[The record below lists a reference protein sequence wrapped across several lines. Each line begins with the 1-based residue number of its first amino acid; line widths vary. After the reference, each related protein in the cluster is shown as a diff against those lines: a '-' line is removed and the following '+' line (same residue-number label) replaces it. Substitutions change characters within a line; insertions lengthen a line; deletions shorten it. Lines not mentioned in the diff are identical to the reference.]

1 MVAAGLVAAVM
12 GLVAVTPVLAQ
23 TPTGTVS
30 GHVTDPTG
38 LGTPG
43 VSVSLKSPAL
53 QGTRTAVTS
62 QNGDF
67 IFSLLPP
74 GTYTVAFQ
82 LSGFAAV
89 TETREVAPMQTVD
102 LNVGLKPST
111 VKAEVTVSAE
121 TSDIVTTSQ
130 SSTTLQQDLM
140 SRLPTA
146 RTMAAAAALAPN
158 AHTTGPN
165 GAFSIGG
172 AMSFENAF
180 LLNGVQIQDNLR
192 GTPFS
197 LYIEDALQ
205 TTTTT
210 TSGVSAEYGRF
221 SGGLV
226 NAVTKSGGND
236 FSGSYRATF
245 NNDDWRTASPFG
257 EPKTN
262 DVVPTGEFTLGGP
275 LLKNRSWFFLAG
287 RLQNQNSAAQTA
299 YTNQPYTAKVN
310 EKRIEGKITQT
321 LSAHQNLQIAFT
333 GVQHKEINAA
343 FPNPASVMD
352 VSSLVTRD
360 LPQSLVSVHYSD
372 IVSPT
377 FFVEAQFAA
386 RHYTFEHNGG
396 LSTDLV
402 AGTLF
407 LDQTTGAIWHAPA
420 FCGVCANEDR
430 NNQDVVL
437 KGTKFFSTGHGAHS
451 LVFGYDGF
459 DDERLND
466 NHQSGSDFHIWAT
479 GSTVQDGVVY
489 PVVNND
495 RSTWIM
501 YFPITQSSLG
511 THFRTNGVFVNDN
524 WQYGSRVTFDLG
536 VRWDG
541 NHGRDS
547 GGVLVANDQ
556 AISPR
561 LGIAW
566 DPSGKGQWRFTASY
580 SQYVAALA
588 NNVANGATGA
598 GQPSVFGFFYQGP
611 AINTDPTQPL
621 VSSDAALEQIFD
633 WFNANGG
640 TNRAPFVAQIPGLAT
655 QIRGTLVSP
664 HSDEFAAGVSRTFG
678 AGGVLRVDAINRTYH
693 DFYTDRIDTTTGQ
706 VTDDFGQAYD
716 LDLIQNTNAVSRR
729 YRALV
734 SQISL
739 RPTTKVQMGASY
751 TLSSLRGNID
761 GENVLSGPVTSGV
774 LSYPEYTDSS
784 WNNPVGN
791 LAADQRHRGRVWATF
806 ELPTNPRVAN
816 ISFGVLQTAE
826 SGTPYGAIGQVHSG
840 DFVDNPGYNTPPDTV
855 NYFFTP
861 RDAFHTA
868 AQFRTDLSINVSH
881 KFARSSRGEI
891 FFQAQVLNVFNQ
903 FQLFNLTGNAINT
916 TVHTSVDDP
925 SLQPF
930 NPFTDTPV
938 EGVNWR
944 KGDSFGQP
952 VSAGAFTLPRTFF
965 FSVGARF

>member
-310 EKRIEGKITQT
+310 EKRIEG
-321 LSAHQNLQIAFT
+321 
-333 GVQHKEINAA
+333 
-343 FPNPASVMD
+343 
-352 VSSLVTRD
+352 
-360 LPQSLVSVHYSD
+360 
-372 IVSPT
+372 
-377 FFVEAQFAA
+377 
-386 RHYTFEHNGG
+386 
-396 LSTDLV
+396 
-402 AGTLF
+402 
-407 LDQTTGAIWHAPA
+407 
-420 FCGVCANEDR
+420 
-430 NNQDVVL
+430 
-437 KGTKFFSTGHGAHS
+437 
-451 LVFGYDGF
+451 
-459 DDERLND
+459 
-466 NHQSGSDFHIWAT
+466 
-479 GSTVQDGVVY
+479 
-489 PVVNND
+489 
-495 RSTWIM
+495 
-501 YFPITQSSLG
+501 
-511 THFRTNGVFVNDN
+511 
-524 WQYGSRVTFDLG
+524 
-536 VRWDG
+536 
-541 NHGRDS
+541 
-547 GGVLVANDQ
+547 
-556 AISPR
+556 
-561 LGIAW
+561 
-566 DPSGKGQWRFTASY
+566 
-580 SQYVAALA
+580 
-588 NNVANGATGA
+588 
-598 GQPSVFGFFYQGP
+598 
-611 AINTDPTQPL
+611 
-621 VSSDAALEQIFD
+621 
-633 WFNANGG
+633 
-640 TNRAPFVAQIPGLAT
+640 
-655 QIRGTLVSP
+655 
-664 HSDEFAAGVSRTFG
+664 
-678 AGGVLRVDAINRTYH
+678 
-693 DFYTDRIDTTTGQ
+693 
-706 VTDDFGQAYD
+706 
-716 LDLIQNTNAVSRR
+716 
-729 YRALV
+729 
-734 SQISL
+734 
-739 RPTTKVQMGASY
+739 
-751 TLSSLRGNID
+751 
-761 GENVLSGPVTSGV
+761 
-774 LSYPEYTDSS
+774 
-784 WNNPVGN
+784 
-791 LAADQRHRGRVWATF
+791 
-806 ELPTNPRVAN
+806 
-816 ISFGVLQTAE
+816 
-826 SGTPYGAIGQVHSG
+826 
-840 DFVDNPGYNTPPDTV
+840 
-855 NYFFTP
+855 
-861 RDAFHTA
+861 
-868 AQFRTDLSINVSH
+868 
-881 KFARSSRGEI
+881 
-891 FFQAQVLNVFNQ
+891 
-903 FQLFNLTGNAINT
+903 
-916 TVHTSVDDP
+916 
-925 SLQPF
+925 
-930 NPFTDTPV
+930 
-938 EGVNWR
+938 
-944 KGDSFGQP
+944 
-952 VSAGAFTLPRTFF
+952 
-965 FSVGARF
+965 